1 MQIYKSKRPISANRS
16 AGGLAAE
23 FLLTKPWVA
32 SGHSHSRATRQMTG
46 NAKDKG
52 RQSQDRQMTD
62 KDKDR
67 QSQDR
72 QMTDKDKDKD
82 RQSLELRLA
91 TVHSTATRQMFRNM
105 DLDVH

>member
-1 MQIYKSKRPISANRS
+1 MFGCPYLVQIYKSKRPISANRS
-16 AGGLAAE
+16 AGDLAAE

-32 SGHSHSRATRQMTG
+32 SGHSAQ
-46 NAKDKG
+46 
-52 RQSQDRQMTD
+52 QSHKTDDRQRQRQR
-62 KDKDR
+62 KDR

-91 TVHSTATRQMFRNM
+91 TVHSTATRQMFRNV
-105 DLDVH
+105 DLDFH